1 MLSYT
6 IRRLLDLLFVLFGVS
21 VLVFLM
27 LRMIPGDA
35 VAIMLGANTDI
46 TPERIENL
54 RRSLGLHLPLHE
66 QYLQWLGGVLRGD
79 FGNSIWTGR
88 PVSREILDRL
98 PVTLEITFLGLLT
111 AIIVAFPLGMLAARA
126 RGSRAD
132 TLVRVS
138 TIVGLTIPSFWIGV
152 MMLYFASLYVPTWP
166 TIGYVPF
173 SQDPAGNLLRMILP
187 VIAVSLPMIAGL
199 TRMLRSSLLEVLNQD
214 YIRTARAKGVGNRK
228 LFYRHAL
235 RNALIPVITVI
246 GVQLGYML
254 SGVVVIEQVFAI
266 PGLGRLAIGAINER
280 NYPLVQGI
288 ILVVTAIF
296 VFVNL
301 IVDLAYAWIDP
312 RVEYS

>member
-6 IRRLLDLLFVLFGVS
+6 IRRLLDLIFVLFGVS
-21 VLVFLM
+21 ILVFLM

-46 TPERIENL
+46 TPERIDNL

-66 QYLQWLGGVLRGD
+66 QYLQWLSGILRGD

-88 PVSREILDRL
+88 PVSQEILNRL
-98 PVTLEITFLGLLT
+98 PVTLQITFLGLIS
-111 AIIVAFPLGMLAARA
+111 AIIIAFPLGMIAARA
-126 RGSRAD
+126 RGGRAD
-132 TLVRVS
+132 AFVRIS

-152 MMLYFASLYVPTWP
+152 MMLYFASLYVPSWP

-173 SQDPAGNLLRMILP
+173 SEDPAGNLLRMILP

-199 TRMLRSSLLEVLNQD
+199 TRILRSSLLEVLNQD
-214 YIRTARAKGVGNRK
+214 YIRTARAKGVGNRT

-235 RNALIPVITVI
+235 RNALIPVVTVI

-301 IVDLAYAWIDP
+301 LVDLAYAWIDP
-312 RVEYS
+312 RIEYS